1 MLFVVALIAMV
12 IVLILA
18 KPIVRLV
25 LAIFEIIATVLL
37 VAIGMVAGGVVA
49 AAIGQEAIVGACFGA
64 IGSLFLAHRQFR
76 KADPPAKP
84 VRRGSPARPAII
96 LPLQNISF
104 DDPAI
109 TEAWIVIDRVFG
121 SERHRFDEARSACA
135 ELMERS
141 HLLVEPEALQAI
153 QLVKKRLPELVV
165 RVNDCLSDA
174 EPAEQVSLRADLAG
188 DILAIGKRARHELR
202 KYDRRRDD
210 LRSLRNHIAAQTRLH
225 TAGEF

>member
-25 LAIFEIIATVLL
+25 LVIFEIIAMVLL
-37 VAIGMVAGGVVA
+37 VAIGSVAGGIVA
-49 AAIGQEAIVGACFGA
+49 AATGQEAIVGALLGA
-64 IGSLFLAHRQFR
+64 IGSLFLAHRKFR
-76 KADPPAKP
+76 KADPPAATA
-84 VRRGSPARPAII
+84 RRGPTARPAII
-96 LPLQNISF
+96 LLGQDISF
-104 DDPAI
+104 DDPTI
-109 TEAWIVIDRVFG
+109 SEAWKVIDQVFG

-165 RVNDCLSDA
+165 RVNDCLADA
-174 EPAEQVSLRADLAG
+174 EPAEQASMRADLAG
-188 DILAIGKRARHELR
+188 DIIAIGKRARHELR

-225 TAGEF
+225 SGGEF